1 MPIGPVMPAS
11 QKPEANVDPLEDLE
25 IRLLLQGVYE
35 RYGYDFR
42 DYALSSQRRRIRQC
56 LGDEGLDT
64 VSALQNRILHEP
76 AAVERLVAA
85 LSVSVTSLFRHPG
98 FYRAFRQR
106 VVPILKTYPVV
117 RIWHAGCAT
126 GEEVYSMAILL
137 REEGLYDRSQL
148 YATDMNAAALRQA
161 ARGAVA
167 VGTLREAASCY
178 RLAGGRSS
186 LAEYYKIDKV
196 DKIDKIDKIDGGRAR
211 FDASL
216 RRNVVF
222 AEHNLVTDRSFN
234 EFNVVICRNVLIY
247 FNRPLQER
255 VHALLYG
262 SLARRG
268 FLGLGNRETTRF
280 TPYEDRYEVV
290 DWADR
295 LYRKIA

>member
-11 QKPEANVDPLEDLE
+11 QKPEVNVDPPEDLE

-42 DYALSSQRRRIRQC
+42 DYALSSQRRRIRQF

-64 VSALQNRILHEP
+64 VSALRNRLLHEP
-76 AAVERLVAA
+76 AAVERLIAA

-106 VVPILKTYPVV
+106 AVPILKTYPVV

-186 LAEYYKIDKV
+186 LAEYYKID
-196 DKIDKIDKIDGGRAR
+196 GGRAR

-216 RRNVVF
+216 RRNVIF
-222 AEHNLVTDRSFN
+222 AEHNLVTDRSFD

-255 VHALLYG
+255 VHALLYT
-262 SLARRG
+262 SLGRRG

-290 DWADR
+290 DGADR

>member
-1 MPIGPVMPAS
+1 MLPGAVPPESPRPA
-11 QKPEANVDPLEDLE
+11 EARADPLQDLE

-42 DYALSSQRRRIRQC
+42 DYAFGSLRRRIRQF
-56 LGDEGLDT
+56 LRDEELTTASALQDRVLHEGGAVDRL
-64 VSALQNRILHEP
+64 VSAL
-76 AAVERLVAA
+76 
-85 LSVSVTSLFRHPG
+85 SVNVTSLFRHPG

-106 VVPILKTYPVV
+106 AVPILRTYPVV
-117 RIWHAGCAT
+117 RVWHAGCAT

-137 REEGLYDRSQL
+137 EEEGLYDRAQI

-161 ARGAVA
+161 NT
-167 VGTLREAASCY
+167 GTVPVSRLREAASCY
-178 RLAGGRSS
+178 MLGGGHGS
-186 LAEYYKIDKV
+186 LASYYSIN
-196 DKIDKIDKIDGGRAR
+196 GTRAC
-211 FDASL
+211 FDPSL
-216 RRNVVF
+216 RRKVVF
-222 AEHNLVTDRSFN
+222 AEHNLVTDGSFN
-234 EFNVVICRNVLIY
+234 EFNVIICRNVLIY

-255 VHALLYG
+255 VHALLYN
-262 SLARRG
+262 SLDRRG

>member
-1 MPIGPVMPAS
+1 V
-11 QKPEANVDPLEDLE
+11 
-25 IRLLLQGVYE
+25 RGVYE

-42 DYALSSQRRRIRQC
+42 DYAQGSQRRRIRQF
-56 LGDEGLDT
+56 LADESLDT
-64 VSALQNRILHEP
+64 VSALQDRVLHEP
-76 AAVERLVAA
+76 AALQRLVAA
-85 LSVSVTSLFRHPG
+85 LSVSVTSFFRHPG

-106 VVPILKTYPVV
+106 AVPILKTYPVV

-137 REEGLYDRSQL
+137 QEEGLYARSQI

-161 ARGAVA
+161 ATGAVA
-167 VGTLREAASCY
+167 VGPLREAACCY

-186 LAEYYKIDKV
+186 LAAYYKIE
-196 DKIDKIDKIDGGRAR
+196 GARAR

-222 AEHNLVTDRSFN
+222 AEHNLVTDGSFN

-255 VHALLYG
+255 VHSLLYG
-262 SLARRG
+262 SLGRHG

-290 DWADR
+290 DSADR

>member
-1 MPIGPVMPAS
+1 MSIGPVSSASPQPA
-11 QKPEANVDPLEDLE
+11 EAVSDPVQDLE

-42 DYALSSQRRRIRQC
+42 DYALHSQRRRVRQC
-56 LGDEGLDT
+56 LRDEGLAT
-64 VSALQNRILHEP
+64 VSALQDRILHDP
-76 AAVERLVAA
+76 SALERLVAA

-106 VVPILKTYPVV
+106 AAPILRTYPVV
-117 RIWHAGCAT
+117 RVWHAGCAS

-137 REEGLYDRSQL
+137 REEGLYDRAQI

-161 ARGAVA
+161 TAGTVA
-167 VGTLREAASCY
+167 AGTLREASSCY
-178 RLAGGRSS
+178 VLGGGRSR
-186 LAEYYKIDKV
+186 LAEYYTV
-196 DKIDKIDKIDGGRAR
+196 LGALAS
-211 FDASL
+211 FDPAL

-222 AEHNLVTDRSFN
+222 AEHNLATDRSFN
-234 EFNVVICRNVLIY
+234 EFNVIICRNVLIY

-255 VHALLYG
+255 VHSLLYG
-262 SLARRG
+262 SLGRRG
-268 FLGLGNRETTRF
+268 FLGLGSRETIRF

>member
-1 MPIGPVMPAS
+1 MPTGAVPPESPRPAEASADPV
-11 QKPEANVDPLEDLE
+11 EELE

-42 DYALSSQRRRIRQC
+42 DYALSSMRRRVRQC
-56 LGDEGLDT
+56 LRDEGLPT
-64 VSALQNRILHEP
+64 VSALQDRVLHDK
-76 AAVERLVAA
+76 AAVVRLISV

-106 VVPILKTYPVV
+106 AVPILRTYPVV

-137 REEGLYDRSQL
+137 KEEGLYERAQV
-148 YATDMNAAALRQA
+148 YATDMNTAVLQQA
-161 ARGAVA
+161 AGGSVPLLS
-167 VGTLREAASCY
+167 LREASACY
-178 RLAGGRSS
+178 LLAGGRAS
-186 LAEYYKIDKV
+186 LAQYYQLRDE
-196 DKIDKIDKIDGGRAR
+196 RAW
-211 FDASL
+211 FDPSL

-255 VHALLYG
+255 VHSLLYG
-262 SLARRG
+262 SLGRRG
-268 FLGLGNRETTRF
+268 FLGLGNRETVRF
-280 TPYEDRYEVV
+280 TPYEDRYEVL

>member
-1 MPIGPVMPAS
+1 MPIGPVSPESHAPA
-11 QKPEANVDPLEDLE
+11 EAVSDPVQDLE

-56 LGDEGLDT
+56 LRDEGLAT
-64 VSALQNRILHEP
+64 VSALQDRILHDP
-76 AAVERLVAA
+76 SAVERLVTA

-106 VVPILKTYPVV
+106 AAPILRTYPVV
-117 RIWHAGCAT
+117 RVWHAGCAT

-137 REEGLYDRSQL
+137 REEGLYERAQI
-148 YATDMNAAALRQA
+148 YATDVNAAALRQA
-161 ARGAVA
+161 TEGTVA
-167 VGTLREAASCY
+167 VGTLREASSCY
-178 RLAGGRSS
+178 VLGGGRAR
-186 LAEYYKIDKV
+186 LAEYYTV
-196 DKIDKIDKIDGGRAR
+196 SGARAA
-211 FDASL
+211 FDPAL
-216 RRNVVF
+216 RKNVVF
-222 AEHNLVTDRSFN
+222 AEHNLATDRSFN
-234 EFNVVICRNVLIY
+234 EFNVIICRNVLIY

-255 VHALLYG
+255 VHSLLYG
-262 SLARRG
+262 SLGRRG
-268 FLGLGNRETTRF
+268 FLGLGNRETIRF